1 MASNFRICSHRNS
14 DKLYL
19 DLVGDFD
26 GSSAYELLNILK
38 EKSERVN
45 KIYIDTNSLKTV
57 YVFGLNVFQN
67 LAFIN
72 GLADNLVFTGKNGH
86 KIASKVR

>member
-19 DLVGDFD
+19 NLVGDFD
-26 GSSAYELLNILK
+26 GSSAYELLNLLK
-38 EKSERVN
+38 EKSDSVN
-45 KIYIDTNSLKTV
+45 EIYIDTNSLKIIHA
-57 YVFGLNVFQN
+57 FGLSVFKNN

-72 GLADNLVFTGKNGH
+72 GLAENIEFTGKNGNE
-86 KIASKVR
+86 IAP